1 MRTNETICVITG
13 LKIDVVIEDHE
24 EFVANSLTPQ
34 FDSVQVIN
42 LLQIINK

>member
-13 LKIDVVIEDHE
+13 LKIDVMLVNQ
-24 EFVANSLTPQ
+24 EFVANTLTPQ

-42 LLQIINK
+42 YVVTNK